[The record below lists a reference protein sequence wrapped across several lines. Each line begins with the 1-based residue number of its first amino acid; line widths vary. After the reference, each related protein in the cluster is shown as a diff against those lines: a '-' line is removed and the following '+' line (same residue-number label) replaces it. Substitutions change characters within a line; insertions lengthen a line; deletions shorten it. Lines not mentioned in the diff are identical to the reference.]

1 MDEKR
6 VIEVDEYQHGLILHS
21 LNDKRNELVEQ
32 GKDTEFVDAIQED
45 IHWLGFDWGD
55 RFFYGSDY
63 FEKTEF
69 VDDTLIE
76 VMDAPMK
83 REKKRHR
90 DERER

>member
-1 MDEKR
+1 MSEKS
-6 VIEVDEYQHGLILHS
+6 VIEVDEYQHGLIINS

-32 GKDTEFVDAIQED
+32 GKD
-45 IHWLGFDWGD
+45 
-55 RFFYGSDY
+55 
-63 FEKTEF
+63 TEF

>member
-6 VIEVDEYQHGLILHS
+6 VIEVDEYQHGLIINS

-32 GKDTEFVDAIQED
+32 GMD
-45 IHWLGFDWGD
+45 
-55 RFFYGSDY
+55 
-63 FEKTEF
+63 TEF

>member
-32 GKDTEFVDAIQED
+32 GKDTEFVD
-45 IHWLGFDWGD
+45 
-55 RFFYGSDY
+55 
-63 FEKTEF
+63 
-69 VDDTLIE
+69 DTLIE

-83 REKKRHR
+83 REKNRHR

>member
-6 VIEVDEYQHGLILHS
+6 VIEVDEYQHGLIINS

-32 GKDTEFVDAIQED
+32 GKD
-45 IHWLGFDWGD
+45 
-55 RFFYGSDY
+55 
-63 FEKTEF
+63 TEF

-83 REKKRHR
+83 REKKRHI

>member
-1 MDEKR
+1 MTGMDEKR
-6 VIEVDEYQHGLILHS
+6 VIEVDEYQHGLIINS

-32 GKDTEFVDAIQED
+32 GMD
-45 IHWLGFDWGD
+45 
-55 RFFYGSDY
+55 
-63 FEKTEF
+63 TEF

>member
-32 GKDTEFVDAIQED
+32 GKDTEFVD
-45 IHWLGFDWGD
+45 
-55 RFFYGSDY
+55 
-63 FEKTEF
+63 
-69 VDDTLIE
+69 DTLIE

-83 REKKRHR
+83 RENKRHR

>member
-6 VIEVDEYQHGLILHS
+6 VIEVDEYQHGLIINS

-32 GKDTEFVDAIQED
+32 GKD
-45 IHWLGFDWGD
+45 
-55 RFFYGSDY
+55 
-63 FEKTEF
+63 TEF

-90 DERER
+90 DEREQ

>member
-1 MDEKR
+1 MTGMSEKR

-21 LNDKRNELVEQ
+21 LNDKRNELVKQ
-32 GKDTEFVDAIQED
+32 GKD
-45 IHWLGFDWGD
+45 
-55 RFFYGSDY
+55 
-63 FEKTEF
+63 TEF

>member
-1 MDEKR
+1 MTGMSEKR

-32 GKDTEFVDAIQED
+32 GKDTEFVD
-45 IHWLGFDWGD
+45 
-55 RFFYGSDY
+55 
-63 FEKTEF
+63 
-69 VDDTLIE
+69 DTLIE

-90 DERER
+90 GERER

>member
-6 VIEVDEYQHGLILHS
+6 VIEVDEYQPGRIINS

-32 GKDTEFVDAIQED
+32 GKD
-45 IHWLGFDWGD
+45 
-55 RFFYGSDY
+55 
-63 FEKTEF
+63 TEF